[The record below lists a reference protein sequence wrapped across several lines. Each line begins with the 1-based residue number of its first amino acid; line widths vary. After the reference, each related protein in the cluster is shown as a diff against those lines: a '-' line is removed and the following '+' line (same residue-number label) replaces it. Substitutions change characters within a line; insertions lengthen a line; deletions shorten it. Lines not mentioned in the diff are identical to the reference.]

1 MALKKV
7 SEATKAEA
15 RKAGKLPKA
24 PKKPKQ
30 GASLATL
37 EAYMV
42 KHNAYIDK
50 VNALAA
56 KYRKA
61 SSIKKQIFG

>member
-1 MALKKV
+1 MKKV

-30 GASLATL
+30 SASVTTL
-37 EAYMV
+37 ENYKRKYDAYTR
-42 KHNAYIDK
+42 KISE
-50 VNALAA
+50 LAA
-56 KYRKA
+56 KARKKE
-61 SSIKKQIFG
+61 SLKKQIFG